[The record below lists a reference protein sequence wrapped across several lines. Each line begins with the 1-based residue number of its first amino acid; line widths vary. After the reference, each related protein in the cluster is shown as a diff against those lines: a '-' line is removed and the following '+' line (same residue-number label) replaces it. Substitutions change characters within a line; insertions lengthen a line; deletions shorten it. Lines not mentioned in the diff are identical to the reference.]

1 MALAEHVSFNVEDV
15 KSASF
20 YDVAKKNVDGTQPLD
35 HDNMFHDVNL
45 EKDFVNSQ
53 TQQVECLF
61 TLYSS
66 WFIACQC

>member
-45 EKDFVNSQ
+45 EQDYVNS
-53 TQQVECLF
+53 
-61 TLYSS
+61 
-66 WFIACQC
+66 